1 MTRLLTCKDL
11 LTELNAFLDND
22 ADPDLR
28 NEIQRHINE
37 CPNCWVVVDTTQKTL
52 KVYKNL
58 EPQDLPPEVHD
69 RLMEALSKKISSCG

>member
-1 MTRLLTCKDL
+1 MLTCKDL

-58 EPQDLPPEVHD
+58 EPQELPPEVHD
-69 RLMEALSKKISSCG
+69 RLMEALSKKISSGG